1 MKAADLPLLCTVSR
15 PTIHPDGSRAVF
27 SRVNADF
34 AADDY
39 VGQLWTVALTGEPA
53 PRRITRGFRDSA
65 PRFSP
70 DGSLIAFLRADAGG
84 SAQLHVVDAAGGEPL
99 AMTDAVLGV
108 TDFRWHP
115 NGSRIAFLARV
126 PEPGR
131 YGTVVGLSADSE
143 PARRI
148 DTLRYRSNG
157 VGYTSDRRVHV
168 FLAVVPDV
176 WGEPTPAPAPV
187 TADATRAEPKTPPD
201 AGVNPV
207 LPVRASLPSGLP
219 IARRVTEGD
228 FDHSGLAFAADGSR
242 LLTIS
247 ARHTGRDNDLRSEV
261 IELNLSRDEDATLAE
276 EIIAPARTVVRSA
289 ENLSI
294 SALAC
299 ADDGTLWLLATDVG
313 TTGRDFVGRVSALY
327 RCGFLIDGS
336 APIRVTDPHQTDQNL
351 LDLEATG
358 DISLLADGSVL
369 VLRGSRGRV
378 DLVRVHH
385 DGHVVPLDCGAT
397 VATAVGANGE
407 SVVVAVQTAVTSGEL
422 VLVHTHPLGTHMPRT
437 EPKRLTDF
445 SVHLRST
452 GLAMGIELTITGRDG
467 YPVHGFVHTPPGP
480 GPHPVLLTIH
490 GGPYAQYTDAL
501 LDETQV
507 YVDAGYAVVL
517 CNPRGSS
524 GYGEA
529 HGRAIRQRM
538 GTLDLADVLDFLD
551 GALEAEPV
559 LDAQRVGIMGGSY
572 GGYLTAWTIAHDHR
586 FAAAIVER
594 GFLDPDAFVG
604 TSDIG
609 DFFGDEY
616 AGTDADLVRSQS
628 PQFLVGQ
635 VKTPTLVLHS
645 AQDLRCPL
653 SQGERYYAALKRGGV
668 QTELVIFPGENHDLS
683 RTGRPRHR
691 LQRFEIILD
700 WWARFLPSAV
710 NHRRSDEPHH
720 ENGHPVP

>member
-1 MKAADLPLLCTVSR
+1 M
-15 PTIHPDGSRAVF
+15 
-27 SRVNADF
+27 NADF

-65 PRFSP
+65 PQFSP

-84 SAQLHVVDAAGGEPL
+84 TAQLHVVDAAGGEPL

-115 NGSRIAFLARV
+115 NGGRIAFLARV
-126 PEPGR
+126 PERGR

-148 DTLRYRSNG
+148 ETLRYRSNG
-157 VGYTSDRRVHV
+157 VGYTNDRRVHV
-168 FLAVVPDV
+168 FLAVVPNV
-176 WGEPTPAPAPV
+176 WGEPTPALAPV
-187 TADATRAEPKTPPD
+187 LADATRADPQDQPGAGLNAVPP
-201 AGVNPV
+201 A
-207 LPVRASLPSGLP
+207 RASLPSGLP
-219 IARRVTEGD
+219 VARQVTAGD
-228 FDHSGLAFAADGSR
+228 FDHSGLAFAGEGSR

-247 ARHTGRDNDLRSEV
+247 ARHAGRDNDLRSEV
-261 IELNLSRDEDATLAE
+261 IELNLSLDEEATKAD
-276 EIIAPARTVVRSA
+276 EILAPARTVVRST

-294 SALAC
+294 SALASD
-299 ADDGTLWLLATDVG
+299 DDGNLWLLATDVG
-313 TTGRDFVGRVSALY
+313 ATGRDFVGRVSALY
-327 RCGFLIDGS
+327 RCPVPLDGS
-336 APIRVTDPHQTDQNL
+336 APIRVTDPDQTDQDL

-358 DISLLADGSVL
+358 GISPMADGSVL

-378 DLVRVHH
+378 DLLRVYH
-385 DGHVVPLDCGAT
+385 DGHVEPLDCGAT
-397 VATAVGANGE
+397 VATSVGTSGE
-407 SVVVAVQTAVTSGEL
+407 SVVVAVQTAGTSGDL
-422 VLVHTHPLGTHMPRT
+422 VLLHTGLVGTQTPHP

-445 SVHLRST
+445 SGRLRAT
-452 GLAMGIELTITGRDG
+452 GVVAGIELTITGRDG
-467 YPVHGFVHTPPGP
+467 YRVHGWVHTPPGQ

-490 GGPYAQYTDAL
+490 GGPYAQYTGAL

-524 GYGEA
+524 GYGQA

-572 GGYLTAWTIAHDHR
+572 GGYLTAWTIAHNHR

-616 AGTDADLVRSQS
+616 AGTDANLVRSQS

-668 QTELVIFPGENHDLS
+668 QAELVIFPGENHELS

-700 WWARFLPSAV
+700 WWARFLPSAA
-710 NHRRSDEPHH
+710 NHRRSDDLDH
-720 ENGHPVP
+720 ENGHPVT